1 MGTATASPRKTGIN
15 SLRDFLAVLEERN
28 LLHRITAP
36 VEKDWEVGA
45 ICRENFDREGPAV
58 LFEKV
63 GQYRTPLLVGLLAT
77 RERYALAMGIE
88 PKAMG
93 NAPQTEATTQKWR
106 QAYAHPIKPRLVS
119 RSEAPCKQVVL
130 DHVDLFGEPFPVP
143 KWHELDGGPEIGT
156 LHAVIT
162 RDPETG
168 WVNVGNYRNQIFTA
182 TQMGCYVIAHPPR
195 HIRIQWEKWQAR
207 GQAMPVAVAIGP
219 EPCVNLTSASAVPLQ
234 VDEYDIAGGL
244 QGEPVE
250 VVQAELSDLPVPAQ
264 AEIVIE
270 GEMPIDKFWPVEG
283 PFGEFLG
290 FMGGEIKNSLYIEVK
305 KVTHR
310 RNPVFHGTYE
320 GRPPNESTTVR
331 AMGRSAAILE
341 HLRRAG
347 LVGIRDVCATAAS
360 CAGFHVVVSIKKSY
374 PGHVRDVMGHVWGHP
389 TLYCK
394 HVTVVDEDID
404 PWNPFLVEWASTTRV
419 QACRDVVTIPG
430 GKSVP
435 LDVSQV
441 PSRRGESDLMGIDAT
456 KPVREYAR
464 EGEIFPPSADPSPE
478 QMEKVRKRWKDYGFC
493 E

>member
-1 MGTATASPRKTGIN
+1 MVTATALPRKTTFN

-28 LLHRITAP
+28 LVHRIPVP

-45 ICRENFDREGPAV
+45 ICRENFDREGPAL
-58 LFEKV
+58 LFENV

-88 PKAMG
+88 PR
-93 NAPQTEATTQKWR
+93 TEAIAHKWR
-106 QAYAHPIKPRLVS
+106 QAYAQPIKPRLVS
-119 RSEAPCKQVVL
+119 RNQAPCKEVVL
-130 DHVDLFGEPFPVP
+130 DYVDLFGEPFPVP
-143 KWHELDGGPEIGT
+143 KWHELDAGPELGT

-168 WVNVGNYRNQIFTA
+168 WINVGNYRNQIFNSTE
-182 TQMGCYVIAHPPR
+182 MGCYVLAIPPR
-195 HIRIQWEKWQAR
+195 HIRLHWEKWKAR

-219 EPCVNLTSASAVPLQ
+219 EPYLNVTSVSAVPVQ

-244 QGEPVE
+244 KGEPVE
-250 VVQAELSDLPVPAQ
+250 VVKAELSDLWVPAQ

-290 FMGGEIKNSLYIEVK
+290 FMGGAVQDSMYIEVK

-310 RNPVFHGTYE
+310 RNPIFQGTYE

-331 AMGRSAAILE
+331 SMGRSAAIME

-347 LVGIRDVCATAAS
+347 LGGIRDVCATPAG
-360 CAGFHVVVSIKKSY
+360 CAGFHVVVSIQKSY
-374 PGHVRDVMGHVWGHP
+374 PGHVRDVMANVWGHP
-389 TLYCK
+389 NLFCK

-404 PWNPFLVEWASTTRV
+404 PWNPFLVEWAVATRV

-430 GKSVP
+430 GKSIT

-441 PSRRGESDLMGIDAT
+441 PSRRGESDWMGIDAT
-456 KPVREYAR
+456 KPIREYAR
-464 EGEIFPPSADPSPE
+464 EGETFPPSADPTPE
-478 QMEKVRKRWKDYGFC
+478 QIERVRRRWKEYGFRP
-493 E
+493 